1 MLDKINAI
9 EARYNEI
16 NQLIEQSVD
25 DYAKTNELMKE
36 RSDIEEIVEKG
47 REYKSALQQLED
59 AKELTG
65 GQDQEMAEL
74 AQMEIEELLCTADI
88 CISDYSSL
96 IFEYSLF
103 EKPMIFFAYDLDE
116 YFDYRGFYYDYD
128 EMTPGPIVKDSHELI
143 RTIKEIDAAF
153 DPAEVAAFKE
163 KFMSACDGKATE
175 RIIDTIC
182 R

>member
-74 AQMEIEELLCTADI
+74 AQMEIE
-88 CISDYSSL
+88 
-96 IFEYSLF
+96 
-103 EKPMIFFAYDLDE
+103 KPWRNITCAL
-116 YFDYRGFYYDYD
+116 RN
-128 EMTPGPIVKDSHELI
+128 T
-143 RTIKEIDAAF
+143 
-153 DPAEVAAFKE
+153 
-163 KFMSACDGKATE
+163 
-175 RIIDTIC
+175 
-182 R
+182 

>member
-65 GQDQEMAEL
+65 GQDQEMSEL
-74 AQMEIEELLCTADI
+74 AQTA
-88 CISDYSSL
+88 
-96 IFEYSLF
+96 
-103 EKPMIFFAYDLDE
+103 
-116 YFDYRGFYYDYD
+116 YRRAGKGDPIPADPQGPAGFQ
-128 EMTPGPIVKDSHELI
+128 KCH
-143 RTIKEIDAAF
+143 R
-153 DPAEVAAFKE
+153 
-163 KFMSACDGKATE
+163 
-175 RIIDTIC
+175 
-182 R
+182 

>member
-59 AKELTG
+59 AKARHRYRPEWMREL
-65 GQDQEMAEL
+65 
-74 AQMEIEELLCTADI
+74 
-88 CISDYSSL
+88 
-96 IFEYSLF
+96 
-103 EKPMIFFAYDLDE
+103 
-116 YFDYRGFYYDYD
+116 
-128 EMTPGPIVKDSHELI
+128 
-143 RTIKEIDAAF
+143 
-153 DPAEVAAFKE
+153 
-163 KFMSACDGKATE
+163 
-175 RIIDTIC
+175 
-182 R
+182 